1 MREEFYNKFNIRVM
15 MQKPYRDFLGT
26 LYWCRGWHGFWV
38 FKNAHPFLLNSK
50 EILKFIYTLQW
61 NILVS
66 IQIYVHI
73 LLGLFD
79 VQNVLQRLSYELKE
93 VSIMTKRLFVDHDHS
108 ISFDQTSCASLHVEC
123 RNGNTIYWKE
133 KVSHKL
139 IFYGY

>member
-1 MREEFYNKFNIRVM
+1 

-66 IQIYVHI
+66 IQIYVLTNEISEWSAVRHSKAFEFSGLI
-73 LLGLFD
+73 SLLYESNNWWSNNF
-79 VQNVLQRLSYELKE
+79 LSSRRSVT
-93 VSIMTKRLFVDHDHS
+93 VSS
-108 ISFDQTSCASLHVEC
+108 
-123 RNGNTIYWKE
+123 
-133 KVSHKL
+133 
-139 IFYGY
+139 